1 MIAPETSD
9 SVARDSSFQVRPG
22 ESAIEELPIAR
33 PPGLVTTLWWL
44 SRDTFRQA
52 RASKV
57 LLLALIMAGLGIGLC
72 LSVRVEGPPNL
83 RLQGSAELLDPRGR
97 PLTHLDAEKGTMTIG
112 FGIMRVGQFRGAEDQ
127 VRFLQALL
135 ALWAAGVIGTLIVL
149 AGTAGL
155 LPESL
160 KPSAAAVLFAKPI
173 SRTVLILGKI
183 LGVLTFVAT
192 LSLLFV
198 GGTWVALGI
207 RTGIWPLGYLA
218 TWPILM
224 TQFASLYAV
233 SALAAVATRN
243 TAAALF
249 APLAFWLV
257 CFGTNQAHE
266 TLRVQQ
272 ETTVV
277 PRITRVAVGAAYWA
291 LPKPI
296 DFVQLLE
303 DALESRAHFTSAV
316 SSAPSRPKANF
327 ATAAASIGTSLLFA
341 SILFCLAAR
350 QSQTTDY

>member
-9 SVARDSSFQVRPG
+9 SVSTESSSQAEPVQPTFQDHP
-22 ESAIEELPIAR
+22 SSR

-57 LLLALIMAGLGIGLC
+57 LLLALIMAGLAIGLC
-72 LSVRVEGPPNL
+72 LSVRVEGPPSL

-97 PLTHLDAEKGTMTIG
+97 PLAHLDAEKGKMTIG
-112 FGIMRVGQFRGAEDQ
+112 FGIMTVGQFRGTEAQ
-127 VRFLQALL
+127 VRFLQAMLS
-135 ALWAAGVIGTLIVL
+135 LWAAGVIGTLIVL

-160 KPSAAAVLFAKPI
+160 KPSAAAVLFAKPV

-183 LGVLTFVAT
+183 LGVLAFVAT

-198 GGTWVALGI
+198 GGTWVALGL

-257 CFGTNQAHE
+257 CMGTNHAHE

-272 ETTVV
+272 NTAAV

-291 LPKPI
+291 LPKPV

-303 DALESRAHFTSAV
+303 QAVGSRDHFGSV
-316 SSAPSRPKANF
+316 VDSPPKASF
-327 ATAAASIGTSLLFA
+327 ATATASIGTSLLFA
-341 SILFCLAAR
+341 CILFGVAAR
-350 QSQTTDY
+350 RSQTTDY